1 MQRQALRAIAH
12 GIALRLV
19 ESHASG
25 PAPREVIDWELSI
38 ACQDPRNGGMT
49 DAEREH
55 IAAVLI
61 PRDLPK
67 VQRKQNEGIAACN

>member
-1 MQRQALRAIAH
+1 MIPRQALRSIAH
-12 GIALRLV
+12 GVALRLV

-25 PAPREVIDWELSI
+25 PAPRELIDRELSI
-38 ACQDPRNGGMT
+38 ACQDPRNRDMT

-61 PRDLPK
+61 PKDLPK
-67 VQRKQNEGIAACN
+67 VQKTKGIAACV